1 MSKVLG
7 EASNKNLAY
16 ELLQGYE
23 LQDACELAEVLAA
36 EARDQVGLPPT
47 EDLESSDFE
56 IVANEGDP
64 LELDEKA
71 LQKIDDK
78 FKRKKSVY
86 QVTFKG
92 KKMDCF
98 SDADVQK
105 FLSSVARQIAKL
117 KPMNDKEPPHV
128 TGTKKHS
135 KLNFAFN

>member
-1 MSKVLG
+1 MRSNSDSEEDLPEVVKKVKHTKAKQEKHTEEDLSKVLG
-7 EASNKNLAY
+7 EASNKNLA
-16 ELLQGYE
+16 YE

-64 LELDEKA
+64 LELDEEA
-71 LQKIDDK
+71 LQKIDEK

-92 KKMDCF
+92 KKMDCY

-105 FLSSVARQIAKL
+105 FLSSVARQI
-117 KPMNDKEPPHV
+117 E
-128 TGTKKHS
+128 
-135 KLNFAFN
+135 